1 MVRIPVTLADLNSG
15 RIKNSI
21 SKLSKHHPDQPLK
34 PKRSMIQQ
42 TLAQILGY
50 GGYEELRSF
59 AKKNGPSYSGQP
71 LAIEQA
77 IASISLRIARYWSV
91 SADKA
96 ELVAAALGLIHLDA
110 FRTTARP
117 VQQPLLREHR
127 VNPPGHWPDIPVPL
141 KRLLNAV
148 HQATVKPM
156 AQMAAIHEALKPSA
170 QMAAI
175 HEALKP
181 SAQMAAIHE
190 ALKPSAQMAAI
201 HEALKPSA
209 QMAAIHEALKPSAQM
224 AAIHEALKPS
234 AQMAAIHEALKPSA
248 QMAAIHE
255 AMKPMAHMAAIHEAL
270 KPSAQMAAIHEAL
283 KPSAQMAA
291 IHEAL
296 KPSAQMAAI
305 HEAMKP
311 MAHMAA
317 IQDALK
323 PLGQIATILDALKSR
338 SINVKQA
345 QSDLQEEL

>member
-1 MVRIPVTLADLNSG
+1 MVRIPVTFADLNSG

-34 PKRSMIQQ
+34 PKRSMMQQ

-71 LAIEQA
+71 LAIDQA

-127 VNPPGHWPDIPVPL
+127 VNPPGHWTDIPVSL

-156 AQMAAIHEALKPSA
+156 AQMAAIHDAMKPMAQMAAIHDAMKPMAQMAAIHDAMKPMAQMAAIHDALKPSA

-175 HEALKP
+175 HDALKP
-181 SAQMAAIHE
+181 SAQMAAIHDAMKPMAQMAAIHD

-201 HEALKPSA
+201 HDAMKPMA
-209 QMAAIHEALKPSAQM
+209 QMAAIHDAMNSSAQM
-224 AAIHEALKPS
+224 AVIRD
-234 AQMAAIHEALKPSA
+234 
-248 QMAAIHE
+248 
-255 AMKPMAHMAAIHEAL
+255 
-270 KPSAQMAAIHEAL
+270 
-283 KPSAQMAA
+283 
-291 IHEAL
+291 
-296 KPSAQMAAI
+296 
-305 HEAMKP
+305 AMKP

-338 SINVKQA
+338 SIYVKQA